1 MKVGEMMKIKA
12 AQIARDLGLSKA
24 TVSLALNDKPGVSEE
39 TKKMIF
45 QYIDRMEKGIDITEN
60 NIIKIICYLNKEN
73 AYSSEVDLWSEVLTE
88 FNKEAKKDGYSLGID
103 YIDDN
108 IDTINKL
115 IMECNQGHVVGAIIF
130 ANDLDEENFKMFKR
144 IKKPLIVYD
153 NDFDD
158 DDYSYVM
165 IDNYRGVEKII
176 KLIVEKGFN
185 EVCYL
190 ANSHDNY
197 NFRKRRWAFTN
208 LINKYNL
215 AGRIITTGKDVE
227 SVYEVM
233 KNELVN
239 KSFPKVLISENYQ
252 VSIGTIKAIKK
263 NNLNFK
269 DDINLIGIDEIP
281 DYFCYGHRL
290 TALKIIHGKRAGVAL
305 SLLKKEIEDEDSEK
319 FKIYSTCQII
329 DGDTI

>member
-1 MKVGEMMKIKA
+1 MKIKA

-45 QYIDRMEKGIDITEN
+45 QYIDRMEKGIDIVEN
-60 NIIKIICYLNKEN
+60 NIIKIVNYSKKEN
-73 AYSSEVDLWSEVLTE
+73 IYGGEVDLWSEVLSE

-103 YIDDN
+103 YINDD
-108 IDTINKL
+108 IDEINKL
-115 IMECNQGHVVGAIIF
+115 IMECNQGHVVGAIVF
-130 ANDLDEENFKMFKR
+130 ANDLDEDIFKLFKQ
-144 IKKPLIVYD
+144 IKKPLIIYD

-158 DDYSYVM
+158 DNYSYVM
-165 IDNYRGVEKII
+165 IDNYQGMEKII
-176 KLIVEKGFN
+176 KLIVEKDFN

-197 NFRKRRWAFTN
+197 NFRKRRMAFTD
-208 LINKYNL
+208 LISKYNL
-215 AGRIITTGKDVE
+215 TGRIFITGNDVE
-227 SVYEVM
+227 SVYEAM
-233 KNELVN
+233 KTELVD

-252 VSIGTIKAIKK
+252 VSIGTIKAIQEM
-263 NNLNFK
+263 NLSFK

-281 DYFCYGHRL
+281 DYFCYGHHL

-305 SLLKKEIEDEDSEK
+305 SLLKKEIEDHDVEK
-319 FKIYSTCQII
+319 FKIYSTCRLIEW
-329 DGDTI
+329 DTI

>member
-1 MKVGEMMKIKA
+1 MKIKA

-45 QYIDRMEKGIDITEN
+45 QYIDRMEKGIDIVEN
-60 NIIKIICYLNKEN
+60 NIIKIVNYSKKEN
-73 AYSSEVDLWSEVLTE
+73 IYGSEVDLWSEVLSE

-103 YIDDN
+103 YINDD
-108 IDTINKL
+108 IDEINKL
-115 IMECNQGHVVGAIIF
+115 IMECNQGHVVGAIVF
-130 ANDLDEENFKMFKR
+130 ANDLDEDIFKLFKQ
-144 IKKPLIVYD
+144 IKKPLIIYD

-158 DDYSYVM
+158 DNYSYVM
-165 IDNYRGVEKII
+165 IDNYQGMEKII

-197 NFRKRRWAFTN
+197 NFRKRRMAFTD
-208 LINKYNL
+208 LISKYNL
-215 AGRIITTGKDVE
+215 TGRIFITGNDVE
-227 SVYEVM
+227 SVYEAM
-233 KNELVN
+233 KTELVD

-252 VSIGTIKAIKK
+252 VSIGTIKAIQEM
-263 NNLNFK
+263 NLSFK

-281 DYFCYGHRL
+281 DYFCYGHHL

-305 SLLKKEIEDEDSEK
+305 SLLKKEIEDHDVEK
-319 FKIYSTCQII
+319 FKIYSTCRLVE
-329 DGDTI
+329 GDTI

>member
-1 MKVGEMMKIKA
+1 MKIKA

-45 QYIDRMEKGIDITEN
+45 QYIDRMEKGIDIVEN
-60 NIIKIICYLNKEN
+60 NIIKIVNYSKKEN
-73 AYSSEVDLWSEVLTE
+73 IYGGEVDLWSEVLSE

-103 YIDDN
+103 YINDD
-108 IDTINKL
+108 IDEINKL
-115 IMECNQGHVVGAIIF
+115 IMECNQGHVVGAIVF
-130 ANDLDEENFKMFKR
+130 ANDLDEDIFKLFKQ
-144 IKKPLIVYD
+144 IKKPLIIYD

-158 DDYSYVM
+158 DNYSYVM
-165 IDNYRGVEKII
+165 IDNYQGMEKII

-190 ANSHDNY
+190 GNSHDNY
-197 NFRKRRWAFTN
+197 NFRKRRMAFTD
-208 LINKYNL
+208 LISKYNL
-215 AGRIITTGKDVE
+215 TGRIFITGNDVE
-227 SVYEVM
+227 SVYAAM
-233 KNELVN
+233 KTELVD

-252 VSIGTIKAIKK
+252 VSIGTIKAIQEM
-263 NNLNFK
+263 NLSFK

-281 DYFCYGHRL
+281 DYFCYGHHL

-305 SLLKKEIEDEDSEK
+305 SLLKKEIEDHDVEK
-319 FKIYSTCQII
+319 FKIYSTCRLIE
-329 DGDTI
+329 GDTI

>member
-1 MKVGEMMKIKA
+1 MMKIKA

-45 QYIDRMEKGIDITEN
+45 QYIDRMEKGIDIVEN
-60 NIIKIICYLNKEN
+60 NIIKIVNYSKKEN
-73 AYSSEVDLWSEVLTE
+73 IYGGEVDLWSEVLSE

-103 YIDDN
+103 YINDD
-108 IDTINKL
+108 IDEINKL
-115 IMECNQGHVVGAIIF
+115 IMECNQGHVVGAIVF
-130 ANDLDEENFKMFKR
+130 ANDLDEDIFKLFKQ
-144 IKKPLIVYD
+144 IKKPLIIYD

-158 DDYSYVM
+158 DNYSYVM
-165 IDNYRGVEKII
+165 IDNYQGMEKII
-176 KLIVEKGFN
+176 KLIVEKGFS

-197 NFRKRRWAFTN
+197 NFRKRRMAFTD
-208 LINKYNL
+208 LISKYNL
-215 AGRIITTGKDVE
+215 TGRIFITGNDVE
-227 SVYEVM
+227 SVYAAM
-233 KNELVN
+233 KTELVD

-252 VSIGTIKAIKK
+252 VSIGTIKAIQEM
-263 NNLNFK
+263 NLSFK

-281 DYFCYGHRL
+281 DYFCYGHHL

-305 SLLKKEIEDEDSEK
+305 SLLKKEIEDHDVEK
-319 FKIYSTCQII
+319 FKIYSTCRLIE
-329 DGDTI
+329 GDTI

>member
-1 MKVGEMMKIKA
+1 MKIKA

-45 QYIDRMEKGIDITEN
+45 QYIDRMEKGIDIVEN
-60 NIIKIICYLNKEN
+60 NIIKIVNYSKKEN
-73 AYSSEVDLWSEVLTE
+73 IYGGEVDLWSEVLSE

-103 YIDDN
+103 YINDD
-108 IDTINKL
+108 IDEINKL
-115 IMECNQGHVVGAIIF
+115 IMECNQGHVVGAIVF
-130 ANDLDEENFKMFKR
+130 ANDLDEDIFKLFKQ
-144 IKKPLIVYD
+144 IKKPLIIYD

-158 DDYSYVM
+158 DNYSYVM
-165 IDNYRGVEKII
+165 IDNYQGMEKII
-176 KLIVEKGFN
+176 KLIVEKDFN

-197 NFRKRRWAFTN
+197 NFRKRRMAFTD
-208 LINKYNL
+208 LISKYNL
-215 AGRIITTGKDVE
+215 TGRIFITGNDVE
-227 SVYEVM
+227 SVYAAM
-233 KNELVN
+233 KTELVD

-252 VSIGTIKAIKK
+252 VSIGTIKAIQEM
-263 NNLNFK
+263 NLSFK

-281 DYFCYGHRL
+281 DYFCYGHHL

-305 SLLKKEIEDEDSEK
+305 SLLKKEIEDHDVEK
-319 FKIYSTCQII
+319 FKIYSTCRLVE
-329 DGDTI
+329 GDTI

>member
-1 MKVGEMMKIKA
+1 MKIKA

-45 QYIDRMEKGIDITEN
+45 QYIDRMEKGIDIVEN
-60 NIIKIICYLNKEN
+60 NIIKIVNYSKKEN
-73 AYSSEVDLWSEVLTE
+73 IYGGEVDLWSEVLSE

-103 YIDDN
+103 YINDD
-108 IDTINKL
+108 IDEINKL
-115 IMECNQGHVVGAIIF
+115 IMECNQGHIVGAIVF
-130 ANDLDEENFKMFKR
+130 ANDLDEDIFKLFKQ
-144 IKKPLIVYD
+144 IKKPLIIYD

-158 DDYSYVM
+158 DNYSYVM
-165 IDNYRGVEKII
+165 IDNYQGMEKII

-197 NFRKRRWAFTN
+197 NFRKRRMAFTD
-208 LINKYNL
+208 LISKYNL
-215 AGRIITTGKDVE
+215 TGRIFITGNDVE
-227 SVYEVM
+227 SVYEAM
-233 KNELVN
+233 KTELVD

-252 VSIGTIKAIKK
+252 VSIGTIKAIQEM
-263 NNLNFK
+263 NLSFK

-281 DYFCYGHRL
+281 DYFCYGHHL

-305 SLLKKEIEDEDSEK
+305 SLLKKEIEDHDVEK
-319 FKIYSTCQII
+319 FKIYSTCRLIE
-329 DGDTI
+329 GDTI

>member
-1 MKVGEMMKIKA
+1 MMKIKA

-45 QYIDRMEKGIDITEN
+45 QYIDRMEKGIDIVEN
-60 NIIKIICYLNKEN
+60 NIIKIVNYSKKEN
-73 AYSSEVDLWSEVLTE
+73 IYGGEVDLWSEVLSE

-103 YIDDN
+103 YINDD
-108 IDTINKL
+108 IDEINKL
-115 IMECNQGHVVGAIIF
+115 IMECNQGHVVGAIVF
-130 ANDLDEENFKMFKR
+130 ANDLDEDIFKLFKQ
-144 IKKPLIVYD
+144 IKKPLIIYD

-158 DDYSYVM
+158 DNYSYVM
-165 IDNYRGVEKII
+165 IDNYQGMEKII

-197 NFRKRRWAFTN
+197 NFRKRRMAFTD
-208 LINKYNL
+208 LISKYNL
-215 AGRIITTGKDVE
+215 TGRIFITGNDVE
-227 SVYEVM
+227 SVYEAM
-233 KNELVN
+233 KTELVD

-252 VSIGTIKAIKK
+252 VSIGTIKAIQEM
-263 NNLNFK
+263 NLSFK

-281 DYFCYGHRL
+281 DYFCYGHHL

-305 SLLKKEIEDEDSEK
+305 SLLKKEIEDHDVEK
-319 FKIYSTCQII
+319 FKIYSTCRLIE
-329 DGDTI
+329 GDTI

>member
-1 MKVGEMMKIKA
+1 MKIKA

-45 QYIDRMEKGIDITEN
+45 QYIDRMEKGIDIVEN
-60 NIIKIICYLNKEN
+60 NIIKIVNYSKKEN
-73 AYSSEVDLWSEVLTE
+73 IYGGEVDLWSEVLSE

-103 YIDDN
+103 YINDD
-108 IDTINKL
+108 IDEINKL
-115 IMECNQGHVVGAIIF
+115 IMECNQGHVVGAIVF
-130 ANDLDEENFKMFKR
+130 ANDLDEDIFKLFKQ
-144 IKKPLIVYD
+144 IKKPLSIYD

-158 DDYSYVM
+158 DNYSYVM
-165 IDNYRGVEKII
+165 IDNYQGMEKII

-197 NFRKRRWAFTN
+197 NFRKRRMAFTD
-208 LINKYNL
+208 LISKYNL
-215 AGRIITTGKDVE
+215 TGRIFITGNDVE
-227 SVYEVM
+227 SVYAAM
-233 KNELVN
+233 KTELVD

-252 VSIGTIKAIKK
+252 VSIGTIKAIQEM
-263 NNLNFK
+263 NLSFK

-281 DYFCYGHRL
+281 DYFCYGHHL

-305 SLLKKEIEDEDSEK
+305 SLLKKEIEEHDVEK
-319 FKIYSTCQII
+319 FKIYSTCRLIE
-329 DGDTI
+329 GDTI

>member
-1 MKVGEMMKIKA
+1 MKIKA

-45 QYIDRMEKGIDITEN
+45 QYIDRMEKGIDIVEN
-60 NIIKIICYLNKEN
+60 NIIKIVNYSKKEN
-73 AYSSEVDLWSEVLTE
+73 IYGGEVDLWSEVLSE

-103 YIDDN
+103 YINDD
-108 IDTINKL
+108 IDEINKL
-115 IMECNQGHVVGAIIF
+115 IMECNQGHVVGAIVF
-130 ANDLDEENFKMFKR
+130 ANDLDEDIFKLFKQ
-144 IKKPLIVYD
+144 IKKPLIIYD

-158 DDYSYVM
+158 DNYSYVM
-165 IDNYRGVEKII
+165 IDNYQGMEKII
-176 KLIVEKGFN
+176 KLIVEKDFN

-197 NFRKRRWAFTN
+197 NFRKRRMAFTD
-208 LINKYNL
+208 LISKYNL
-215 AGRIITTGKDVE
+215 TGRIFITGNDVE
-227 SVYEVM
+227 SVYEAM
-233 KNELVN
+233 KTELVD

-252 VSIGTIKAIKK
+252 VSIGTIKAIQEM
-263 NNLNFK
+263 NLSFK

-281 DYFCYGHRL
+281 DYFCYGHHL

-305 SLLKKEIEDEDSEK
+305 SLLKKEIEEHDVEK
-319 FKIYSTCQII
+319 FKIYSTCRLIEW
-329 DGDTI
+329 DTI

>member
-1 MKVGEMMKIKA
+1 MKIKA

-45 QYIDRMEKGIDITEN
+45 QYIDRMEKGIDIVEN
-60 NIIKIICYLNKEN
+60 NIIKIVNYSKKEN
-73 AYSSEVDLWSEVLTE
+73 IYGGEVDLWSEVLSE

-103 YIDDN
+103 YINDD
-108 IDTINKL
+108 IDEINKL
-115 IMECNQGHVVGAIIF
+115 IMECNQGHVVGAIVF
-130 ANDLDEENFKMFKR
+130 ANDLDEDIFKLFKQ
-144 IKKPLIVYD
+144 IKKPLIIYD

-158 DDYSYVM
+158 DNYSYVM
-165 IDNYRGVEKII
+165 IDNYQGMEKII

-197 NFRKRRWAFTN
+197 NFRKRRMAFTD
-208 LINKYNL
+208 LISKYNL
-215 AGRIITTGKDVE
+215 TGRIFITGNDVE
-227 SVYEVM
+227 SVYEAM
-233 KNELVN
+233 KTELVD

-252 VSIGTIKAIKK
+252 VSIGTIKAIQEM
-263 NNLNFK
+263 NLSFK

-281 DYFCYGHRL
+281 DYFCYGHHL
-290 TALKIIHGKRAGVAL
+290 TALKIIHGKRAGLAL
-305 SLLKKEIEDEDSEK
+305 SLLKKEIEDHDVEK
-319 FKIYSTCQII
+319 FKIYSTCRLIE
-329 DGDTI
+329 GDTI

>member
-1 MKVGEMMKIKA
+1 MKIKA

-45 QYIDRMEKGIDITEN
+45 QYIDRMEKGIDIVEN
-60 NIIKIICYLNKEN
+60 NIIKIVNYSKKEN
-73 AYSSEVDLWSEVLTE
+73 IYGGEVDLWSEVLSE

-103 YIDDN
+103 YINDD
-108 IDTINKL
+108 IDEINKL
-115 IMECNQGHVVGAIIF
+115 IMECNQGHVVGAIVF
-130 ANDLDEENFKMFKR
+130 ANDLDEDIFKLFKQ
-144 IKKPLIVYD
+144 IKKPLIIYD

-158 DDYSYVM
+158 DSYSYVM
-165 IDNYRGVEKII
+165 IDNYQGMEKII

-197 NFRKRRWAFTN
+197 NFRKRRMAFTD
-208 LINKYNL
+208 LISKYNL
-215 AGRIITTGKDVE
+215 TGRIFITGNDVE
-227 SVYEVM
+227 SVYAAM
-233 KNELVN
+233 KTELVD

-252 VSIGTIKAIKK
+252 VSIGTIKAIQEM
-263 NNLNFK
+263 NLSFK

-281 DYFCYGHRL
+281 DYFCYGHHL

-305 SLLKKEIEDEDSEK
+305 SLLKKEIEDHDVEK
-319 FKIYSTCQII
+319 FKIYSTCRLIE
-329 DGDTI
+329 GDTI

>member
-1 MKVGEMMKIKA
+1 MKIKA

-45 QYIDRMEKGIDITEN
+45 QYIDRMEKGIDIVEN
-60 NIIKIICYLNKEN
+60 NIIKIVNYSKKEN
-73 AYSSEVDLWSEVLTE
+73 IYGGEVDLWSEVLSE

-103 YIDDN
+103 YINDD
-108 IDTINKL
+108 IDEINKL
-115 IMECNQGHVVGAIIF
+115 IMECNQGHVVGAIVF
-130 ANDLDEENFKMFKR
+130 ANDLDKDIFKLFKQ
-144 IKKPLIVYD
+144 IKKPLIIYD

-158 DDYSYVM
+158 DNYSYVM
-165 IDNYRGVEKII
+165 IDNYQGMEKII

-197 NFRKRRWAFTN
+197 NFRKRRMAFTD
-208 LINKYNL
+208 LISKYNL
-215 AGRIITTGKDVE
+215 TGRIFITGNDVE
-227 SVYEVM
+227 SVYAAM
-233 KNELVN
+233 KTELVD

-252 VSIGTIKAIKK
+252 VSIGTIKAIQEM
-263 NNLNFK
+263 NLSFK

-281 DYFCYGHRL
+281 DYFCYGHHL

-305 SLLKKEIEDEDSEK
+305 SLLKKEIEDHDVEK
-319 FKIYSTCQII
+319 FKIYSTCRLIE
-329 DGDTI
+329 GDTI

>member
-1 MKVGEMMKIKA
+1 MKIKA

-45 QYIDRMEKGIDITEN
+45 QYIDRMEKGIDIVEN
-60 NIIKIICYLNKEN
+60 NIIKIVNYSKKEN
-73 AYSSEVDLWSEVLTE
+73 IYGGEVDLWSEVLSE
-88 FNKEAKKDGYSLGID
+88 FNKEAKKDGYFLGID
-103 YIDDN
+103 YINDD
-108 IDTINKL
+108 IDEINKL
-115 IMECNQGHVVGAIIF
+115 IMECNQGHVVGAIVF
-130 ANDLDEENFKMFKR
+130 ANDLDEDIFKLFKQ
-144 IKKPLIVYD
+144 IKKPLIIYD

-158 DDYSYVM
+158 DNYSYVM
-165 IDNYRGVEKII
+165 IDNYQGMEKII

-197 NFRKRRWAFTN
+197 NFRKRRMAFTD
-208 LINKYNL
+208 LISKYNL
-215 AGRIITTGKDVE
+215 TGRIFITGNDVE
-227 SVYEVM
+227 SVYEAM
-233 KNELVN
+233 KTELVD

-252 VSIGTIKAIKK
+252 VSIGTIKAIQEM
-263 NNLNFK
+263 NLSFK

-281 DYFCYGHRL
+281 DYFCYGHHL

-305 SLLKKEIEDEDSEK
+305 SLLKKEIEDHDVEK
-319 FKIYSTCQII
+319 FKIYSTCRLIE
-329 DGDTI
+329 GDTI

>member
-1 MKVGEMMKIKA
+1 MKIKA

-45 QYIDRMEKGIDITEN
+45 QYIDRMEKGIDIVEN
-60 NIIKIICYLNKEN
+60 NIIKIVNYSKKEN
-73 AYSSEVDLWSEVLTE
+73 IYGGEVDLWSEVLSE

-103 YIDDN
+103 YINDD
-108 IDTINKL
+108 IDEINKL
-115 IMECNQGHVVGAIIF
+115 IMECKQGHVVGAIVF
-130 ANDLDEENFKMFKR
+130 ANDLDEDIFKLFKQ
-144 IKKPLIVYD
+144 IKKPLIIYD

-158 DDYSYVM
+158 DNYSYVM
-165 IDNYRGVEKII
+165 IDNYQGMEKII
-176 KLIVEKGFN
+176 KLIVEKDFN

-197 NFRKRRWAFTN
+197 NFRKRRMAFTD
-208 LINKYNL
+208 LISKYNL
-215 AGRIITTGKDVE
+215 TGRIFITGNDVE
-227 SVYEVM
+227 SVYAAM
-233 KNELVN
+233 KTELVD

-252 VSIGTIKAIKK
+252 VSIGTIKAIQEM
-263 NNLNFK
+263 NLSFK

-281 DYFCYGHRL
+281 DYFCYGHHL

-305 SLLKKEIEDEDSEK
+305 SLLKKEIEDHDVEK
-319 FKIYSTCQII
+319 FKIYSTCRLIE
-329 DGDTI
+329 GDTI